1 MLATLTRI
9 MADVQPVHAEHDITQ
24 LLRDWGRGEKSA
36 LDRLVPLVYQEL
48 RRIARNFMRRQNP
61 GHTLQTT
68 DLVNEAFLNLV
79 DSSRVNWQSRT
90 HFFAIAAQLMRRVLV
105 DAARR
110 KNSRKRGG
118 DHLRV
123 TFDEG
128 VDIARENNTDLV
140 ALDEALTR
148 LFQLNPRHG
157 RIVELKYFAGLT
169 EEQIAHT
176 LDISER
182 TVRRDWTV
190 AKTWLFRELTGADR
204 T

>member
-1 MLATLTRI
+1 
-9 MADVQPVHAEHDITQ
+9 MADLQSVHAEQDITQ

-36 LDRLVPLVYQEL
+36 LDRLMPVVYNEL

-68 DLVNEAFLNLV
+68 ALVNEAFLNLV

-110 KNSRKRGG
+110 RNSRKRGG

-123 TFDEG
+123 TFDDG
-128 VDIARENNTDLV
+128 VDIGSESNTDLV

-148 LFQLNPRHG
+148 LFELNPRHG
-157 RIVELKYFAGLT
+157 RIVELKYFGGLT
-169 EEQIAHT
+169 EEQISHM

-182 TVRRDWTV
+182 TVRRDWTL
-190 AKTWLFRELTGADR
+190 AKAWLFRELSGTDR

>member
-1 MLATLTRI
+1 
-9 MADVQPVHAEHDITQ
+9 MADLQPVHAEQDITQ

-36 LDRLVPLVYQEL
+36 LDRLMPVVYSEL

-68 DLVNEAFLNLV
+68 ALVNEAFLNLV

-123 TFDEG
+123 TLDNG
-128 VDIARENNTDLV
+128 ADIAPESNTDLV

-148 LFQLNPRHG
+148 LFELNPRHG
-157 RIVELKYFAGLT
+157 RIVELKYFGGLT
-169 EEQIAHT
+169 EEQISHM
-176 LDISER
+176 LNISER
-182 TVRRDWTV
+182 TVRRDWTL
-190 AKTWLFRELTGADR
+190 AKSWLFRELSGTDR